1 MKFFTTAALWTV
13 LLSSVGAFA
22 PSAYQCN
29 PITCVSNSQLSAT
42 VAAPASSIEE
52 DLMLTLKVILDHVDR
67 SSTLSKEQFIQQ
79 EVESKKEV
87 EAEIETI
94 DVSIPYMA
102 TAQIAYE
109 QSDKPM
115 PYDKFESKFLAN
127 AIQEVIAKQP
137 VDISIPYDSAAQLA
151 YDQSDKSVSFA
162 DFKPK
167 YIAKAIE
174 EVIAKQPVDI
184 SIPYDSAAQLAYDQ
198 SDKSVSFSDFKP
210 KYLAKAIEEVI
221 AKK

>member
-1 MKFFTTAALWTV
+1 
-13 LLSSVGAFA
+13 
-22 PSAYQCN
+22 
-29 PITCVSNSQLSAT
+29 
-42 VAAPASSIEE
+42 
-52 DLMLTLKVILDHVDR
+52 MLTLKVILDHVDR
-67 SSTLSKEQFIQQ
+67 SSTVSKEQFIQQ

-109 QSDKPM
+109 QSDKSM

-167 YIAKAIE
+167 Y
-174 EVIAKQPVDI
+174 
-184 SIPYDSAAQLAYDQ
+184 
-198 SDKSVSFSDFKP
+198 
-210 KYLAKAIEEVI
+210 LAKAIEEVI